1 MAADHIGELASM
13 ENSNRSARPG
23 FCSDKHSLLV
33 IVGQPGPAGFVDLL
47 VSEIE
52 RGIRSWDINL
62 TACNIDEQLKL
73 FISRHSAFF
82 SENLKG
88 QKTLQHSGD
97 VLETQVIVNPS
108 HDLVCSEVRRLITDT
123 SLHKLL
129 ILAGQCVE
137 DTGDLVLQIG
147 SFSLNDFIQIF
158 TDEEIGD
165 LLSSADP
172 TQKASLILS
181 CPKSGMWKN
190 SLLEKHNLQDYI
202 EIKTNPPLVLPEMEG
217 LQEFTEYLSES
228 LEPQLPF
235 DLLVPPSTVGFL
247 KLSRPCC
254 YVFPGGRGDSAFF
267 AVNGFNVLVN
277 GGSDPRSCFWKLVR
291 HLDRVDSI
299 LLTHVGVD
307 NLPGINSLL
316 HRKVA
321 EQEEEESA
329 ASQSNEDWQ
338 KNLIS
343 PEIGVVFFN
352 ASERLK
358 SLQSDPRVFRS
369 CDQVALALQH
379 LERLSICPERLS
391 RSSGPTIEPVI
402 LFQKMGVGRLDL
414 YVLNPVKGSKELEAF
429 LQTWPASTPNK
440 KISEVPLD
448 CMVSIC
454 ALLVWHPANPQE
466 KIIRVLFPGCT
477 PESKIFEGLERLKH
491 LEFLKHPV
499 ISLKDLEASKF
510 DKQPKHADSKE
521 SLKSISKESR
531 PGSASLKD
539 KVSKVDLKK
548 QDTKTKTKS
557 TNDTVPKEG
566 KEAEEKAK
574 SKDDVKQ
581 RPSKPEKQVTKKEPA
596 KDEKREVR
604 KKEERPATS
613 IAKKDE
619 NVEKKKEPLKKDL
632 SAKPKKDI
640 KPDVKKEIKK
650 EVKPEE
656 KKTTKTL
663 GKDIKKATGNMPG
676 NAESRKLVGKNGSL
690 KKDLMVPKKDPLT
703 KGKPKPDKKEPDN
716 LKSSSEVSADR
727 SKTSTPEDIAAQ
739 LEKLRMENEHG
750 QLQDVEG
757 NHVSS
762 RTECASGNNDVQVN
776 GSNKG
781 TDESPEKFRSMDGNP
796 GSDITVGPPS
806 PLAQTPKSERSVNF
820 DLTPTELDGCPK
832 EDACTSSDEKTLELV
847 SPTDSG
853 RNSSVHTHYSQS
865 PDHVSQVSGEDC
877 KAGIRTSGLGF
888 EDSQM
893 EFCKNSMIGCS
904 RSNIENSSISSQDR
918 QSSFLSSTSL
928 KDTLPD
934 ASPSLTSFPAEVGS
948 PHSTEVDDSL
958 SVSFEQVPV
967 CHSQE
972 EIGNLTYTNGHLAD
986 RDPKTDMSLALKTSH
1001 NSHHTYDES
1010 ENLLFGPQSDIL
1022 PHDVDLCLVS
1032 PCEFKHHKSPEN
1044 QQGQSSEVAAPS
1056 PDLCQEPVRQC
1067 SSSDHQSVEAQET
1080 TSSVS
1085 VSLISVS
1092 DSDAPPATEECPS
1105 ITEDLDSDEE
1115 TSDIFP
1121 PHHPHDHPSSHL
1133 LHNSQNVSEDPP
1145 PAPVKDLP
1153 PLPPQPGACMADPEA
1168 DGQGRSS
1175 KNITSKTKK
1184 IATVSSKT
1192 ASANI
1197 TQSGKTKTSA
1207 QVSASGTIRATSSLD
1222 TRPASRNAISGSR
1235 PALSKSSSSSV
1246 SVVYLDLA
1254 YLPSGS
1260 AASTVDVEFF
1270 RRLRSS
1276 CYIIS
1281 GDEPHKKTVM
1291 RFILDSLLEGKASW
1305 PDVQVTLIPTFDSLT
1320 MHNWYQETHERQRD
1334 LSITVLGSNST
1345 VAMQDETFPA
1355 CKVEF

>member
-13 ENSNRSARPG
+13 ENSDRSARPG
-23 FCSDKHSLLV
+23 FCSDKYSLLV

-52 RGIRSWDINL
+52 RGIRSWDVDL

-73 FISRHSAFF
+73 FISRHSACL
-82 SENLKG
+82 SEDLKG

-108 HDLVCSEVRRLITDT
+108 HDLVCSEVRRLVSDT

-137 DTGDLVLQIG
+137 DTGDLELQIG

-172 TQKASLILS
+172 TQKASLTLS
-181 CPKSGMWKN
+181 CPESGMWKT
-190 SLLEKHNLQDYI
+190 SQLEKHNLQDYI

-228 LEPQLPF
+228 LEAQSPF

-254 YVFPGGRGDSAFF
+254 YVFPGGRGDCAFF

-277 GGSDPRSCFWKLVR
+277 GGSDTRSCFWKLVR
-291 HLDRVDSI
+291 HLDRVDSV

-307 NLPGINSLL
+307 NLPGMNSLL

-321 EQEEEESA
+321 EQQEEEESA
-329 ASQSNEDWQ
+329 GSQSNEDWQ

-358 SLQSDPRVFRS
+358 TLQTDPRVLRS
-369 CDQVALALQH
+369 CDQVALTLQH
-379 LERLSICPERLS
+379 LERLSIFPEQLS
-391 RSSGPTIEPVI
+391 RSAGPAIEPVI

-414 YVLNPVKGSKELEAF
+414 YVLNPVKGSKELDAF
-429 LQTWPASTPNK
+429 LQTWPASTPNIK
-440 KISEVPLD
+440 TSEIPLD

-454 ALLVWHPANPQE
+454 ALLVWHPANPRE

-499 ISLKDLEASKF
+499 VSLKDLETPKL
-510 DKQPKHADSKE
+510 DKQPKHAGSKE

-531 PGSASLKD
+531 PGSALLKD
-539 KVSKVDLKK
+539 KVSRVELKK

-566 KEAEEKAK
+566 KEGEEKAK
-574 SKDDVKQ
+574 PKDDVKQ

-604 KKEERPATS
+604 KKEERPPTS

-632 SAKPKKDI
+632 SAKLKKDI
-640 KPDVKKEIKK
+640 KPEVKKDVKK
-650 EVKPEE
+650 EVKPED
-656 KKTTKTL
+656 KKTTKPL
-663 GKDIKKATGNMPG
+663 AKDVKKVTGHLPG
-676 NAESRKLVGKNGSL
+676 NAESRKSVVKNGSL
-690 KKDLMVPKKDPLT
+690 KKDLMVPKKDPLP

-716 LKSSSEVSADR
+716 LKSSSAVSADR
-727 SKTSTPEDIAAQ
+727 PKTSTPEDVTAQ
-739 LEKLRMENEHG
+739 LEKLKMENE

-757 NHVSS
+757 NNLSS
-762 RTECASGNNDVQVN
+762 RTECASGDNVQVN
-776 GSNKG
+776 GSKKG
-781 TDESPEKFRSMDGNP
+781 TDESPEKFRSMDG
-796 GSDITVGPPS
+796 GSNISIGPSS
-806 PLAQTPKSERSVNF
+806 PLTQTPKSERSVNL
-820 DLTPTELDGCPK
+820 DLTPTELDGRPK
-832 EDACTSSDEKTLELV
+832 EDVCTSMDEKTLELV
-847 SPTDSG
+847 SPT
-853 RNSSVHTHYSQS
+853 NSVKNNA
-865 PDHVSQVSGEDC
+865 SQVSGEDC
-877 KAGIRTSGLGF
+877 KAGIRASGLGF

-893 EFCKNSMIGCS
+893 VFCKNSMTGCS
-904 RSNIENSSISSQDR
+904 RSNLENSSISSQDR
-918 QSSFLSSTSL
+918 QPSFLSSTSL

-934 ASPSLTSFPAEVGS
+934 ASPSFTSFPAEVGS

-958 SVSFEQVPV
+958 SFEQVPV

-972 EIGNLTYTNGHLAD
+972 EIGNLAYTNGHLAD
-986 RDPKTDMSLALKTSH
+986 RDPKTDLKTSH

-1010 ENLLFGPQSDIL
+1010 ENHLFGPQIDIL

-1032 PCEFKHHKSPEN
+1032 PCEFQHHKSPEN
-1044 QQGQSSEVAAPS
+1044 QQGLSCEVLAPS
-1056 PDLCQEPVRQC
+1056 PDLSQEPNQC
-1067 SSSDHQSVEAQET
+1067 SSSDHQSVEGQETT

-1115 TSDIFP
+1115 ASDIFP
-1121 PHHPHDHPSSHL
+1121 PHHPHDHPSTHSIH
-1133 LHNSQNVSEDPP
+1133 HNSQRVSEDPP
-1145 PAPVKDLP
+1145 PAPMKDLP

-1168 DGQGRSS
+1168 EAQGRPS
-1175 KNITSKTKK
+1175 KNVTSKTKK

-1192 ASANI
+1192 ASANM
-1197 TQSGKTKTSA
+1197 TQSGKAKTGA
-1207 QVSASGTIRATSSLD
+1207 PVSTSGTFRAMSSLD
-1222 TRPASRNAISGSR
+1222 TRPASRNATSGSR
-1235 PALSKSSSSSV
+1235 PGLSKSSSSSANAV
-1246 SVVYLDLA
+1246 CLDLA
-1254 YLPSGS
+1254 YLPSGP

-1291 RFILDSLLEGKASW
+1291 RSILDSLLEGKASW
-1305 PDVQVTLIPTFDSLT
+1305 PDVQVTLIPTFDSVT
-1320 MHNWYQETHERQRD
+1320 MHSWYQETHERQRD

>member
-13 ENSNRSARPG
+13 EDSSRSARPALCRG
-23 FCSDKHSLLV
+23 KHSLLV

-52 RGIRSWDINL
+52 RGIRSWNVDL
-62 TACNIDEQLKL
+62 TACDIDEQLKL

-82 SENLKG
+82 SEDLKG
-88 QKTLQHSGD
+88 QKTLQHNGD

-108 HDLVCSEVRRLITDT
+108 HDLVCSEVRRLISDT

-129 ILAGQCVE
+129 ILAGRCVE
-137 DTGDLVLQIG
+137 ETGDLVLQTG

-172 TQKASLILS
+172 TQKASLTLS
-181 CPKSGMWKN
+181 CPESGMWKN
-190 SLLEKHNLQDYI
+190 SQLEKHNLQDYI
-202 EIKTNPPLVLPEMEG
+202 EIKTNPPLLLPEMEG

-228 LEPQLPF
+228 LEPLSPF
-235 DLLVPPSTVGFL
+235 DLLEPPSTVGFL

-254 YVFPGGRGDSAFF
+254 YVFPGGRGDCAFF

-277 GGSDPRSCFWKLVR
+277 GGSDSRSCFWKLVR
-291 HLDRVDSI
+291 HLDRVDSV

-316 HRKVA
+316 NRKVA
-321 EQEEEESA
+321 EHEEESA
-329 ASQSNEDWQ
+329 GSQSNEDWQ
-338 KNLIS
+338 RNLIS

-358 SLQSDPRVFRS
+358 KLQSDSRVLRT
-369 CDQVALALQH
+369 CDQASLTLQH
-379 LERLSICPERLS
+379 LERLSIFPEQIS
-391 RSSGPTIEPVI
+391 RSAGPTVEPVI

-414 YVLNPVKGSKELEAF
+414 YVLNPVKGSKELETF
-429 LQTWPASTPNK
+429 LQTWPGSTPNIK
-440 KISEVPLD
+440 TPEIPLE

-454 ALLVWHPANPQE
+454 ALLVWHPANPRE
-466 KIIRVLFPGCT
+466 KIVRVLFPGCT

-499 ISLKDLEASKF
+499 VSLKDLEVSKL
-510 DKQPKHADSKE
+510 DKQPKHAGSKE

-548 QDTKTKTKS
+548 LDTKTKTKPA
-557 TNDTVPKEG
+557 NDTVPKEG
-566 KEAEEKAK
+566 KESEEKAK
-574 SKDDVKQ
+574 PKDDVKQ
-581 RPSKPEKQVTKKEPA
+581 RTKPEKQVSKKEPA
-596 KDEKREVR
+596 KDEKKEVR
-604 KKEERPATS
+604 KKEERPPPS
-613 IAKKDE
+613 MAKKDE

-632 SAKPKKDI
+632 GAKPKKDI
-640 KPDVKKEIKK
+640 KPELKKEIKK
-650 EVKPEE
+650 EVKPED
-656 KKTTKTL
+656 KKTTKSL
-663 GKDIKKATGNMPG
+663 VKDVKKAAGNLPG
-676 NAESRKLVGKNGSL
+676 NAESRKSMGKNGSL
-690 KKDLMVPKKDPLT
+690 KKDLIVHKKDSLT
-703 KGKPKPDKKEPDN
+703 KGKSKPDKKEPDS
-716 LKSSSEVSADR
+716 LKVSSAER
-727 SKTSTPEDIAAQ
+727 SKTSTPEDITAQ
-739 LEKLRMENEHG
+739 MEKLVIENEHG
-750 QLQDVEG
+750 PLQDVEG
-757 NHVSS
+757 NPLSS
-762 RTECASGNNDVQVN
+762 RTECASGNNGKQVN
-776 GSNKG
+776 GSTTG
-781 TDESPEKFRSMDGNP
+781 ADESPEKFRSMDGAPSANSAL
-796 GSDITVGPPS
+796 GLPS
-806 PLAQTPKSERSVNF
+806 PLTKTPKSEKSVNF
-820 DLTPTELDGCPK
+820 DITPTELDGCLK
-832 EDACTSSDEKTLELV
+832 DDVCTSSDEKTLELV
-847 SPTDSG
+847 SPTHSG
-853 RNSSVHTHYSQS
+853 KNSSGHCPQS
-865 PDHVSQVSGEDC
+865 PDSSSQVSGENC
-877 KAGIRTSGLGF
+877 KVGLRNTGLGF
-888 EDSQM
+888 EDIQQV
-893 EFCKNSMIGCS
+893 CKNPMASCS
-904 RSNIENSSISSQDR
+904 KSNIENSSISSQDR

-934 ASPSLTSFPAEVGS
+934 GSPSITSFPAEVGS

-972 EIGNLTYTNGHLAD
+972 EMGSLAYTNGHLPD
-986 RDPKTDMSLALKTSH
+986 RDPKTDMSLPLKTSH

-1010 ENLLFGPQSDIL
+1010 ENHLFGPQIDIL

-1044 QQGQSSEVAAPS
+1044 QQGLSSEVAASS
-1056 PDLCQEPVRQC
+1056 PDLSVEPGRLPHQC
-1067 SSSDHQSVEAQET
+1067 SNSDHQSLEGQET

-1085 VSLISVS
+1085 VSLVSVS
-1092 DSDAPPATEECPS
+1092 DSDVPPATEECPS
-1105 ITEDLDSDEE
+1105 ITEDLDSD
-1115 TSDIFP
+1115 SDIFP
-1121 PHHPHDHPSSHL
+1121 PNHPHDHPSSHSV
-1133 LHNSQNVSEDPP
+1133 HNNSQHVSEDPP
-1145 PAPVKDLP
+1145 PAPMKDLP

-1168 DGQGRSS
+1168 DGQGRS
-1175 KNITSKTKK
+1175 KNVTSKTKK
-1184 IATVSSKT
+1184 TAPVSTRT

-1197 TQSGKTKTSA
+1197 VTQSGKTKTGA
-1207 QVSASGTIRATSSLD
+1207 PVSASGTIRPTSSMD
-1222 TRPASRNAISGSR
+1222 TRPASRNAVSGSR
-1235 PALSKSSSSSV
+1235 AVPSKSLSGSVGANSSSV
-1246 SVVYLDLA
+1246 PICLDLA

-1281 GDEPHKKTVM
+1281 GDEPHKETVM
-1291 RFILDSLLEGKASW
+1291 RSILDSLLEGKASW

-1320 MHNWYQETHERQRD
+1320 MHSWYQETHERQKD
-1334 LSITVLGSNST
+1334 LAITVLGSNST

>member
-1 MAADHIGELASM
+1 MAAEHIGELASM

-23 FCSDKHSLLV
+23 FCSDKYSLLV
-33 IVGQPGPAGFVDLL
+33 IVGQPGPSGFVDLL

-52 RGIRSWDINL
+52 RGIRSWDVDL

-73 FISRHSAFF
+73 FISRHSAIF
-82 SENLKG
+82 SEDLKG

-108 HDLVCSEVRRLITDT
+108 HDSVCSEVRRLISDT

-147 SFSLNDFIQIF
+147 SFSLNDFFQIF

-165 LLSSADP
+165 FLSSADP
-172 TQKASLILS
+172 IQKASLTLS
-181 CPKSGMWKN
+181 CPESGMWKT
-190 SLLEKHNLQDYI
+190 SQLEKHNLQDYI

-228 LEPQLPF
+228 LEPQSPF
-235 DLLVPPSTVGFL
+235 NLLVPPSTVGFL

-277 GGSDPRSCFWKLVR
+277 GGSDTRSCFWKLVR
-291 HLDRVDSI
+291 HLDRVDSV

-316 HRKVA
+316 CRKVA

-329 ASQSNEDWQ
+329 GSQSNEDWQ

-358 SLQSDPRVFRS
+358 TLQSDPRVLRS
-369 CDQVALALQH
+369 CDQVAQTLQH
-379 LERLSICPERLS
+379 LERLSICPEQLS
-391 RSSGPTIEPVI
+391 RSAGPAIEPVT

-414 YVLNPVKGSKELEAF
+414 YVLNPVKGSKELDAF
-429 LQTWPASTPNK
+429 LQTWPASTPNTK
-440 KISEVPLD
+440 TSEIPLE
-448 CMVSIC
+448 CLVSIC

-477 PESKIFEGLERLKH
+477 PESKIFEGLERVKH

-499 ISLKDLEASKF
+499 VSLKELEASKL
-510 DKQPKHADSKE
+510 DKQPKHAGSKE

-539 KVSKVDLKK
+539 KVSKVELKK

-557 TNDTVPKEG
+557 TNDTIPKEG
-566 KEAEEKAK
+566 KEGEEKAK
-574 SKDDVKQ
+574 PKDDVKP
-581 RPSKPEKQVTKKEPA
+581 RPAKPEKQVTKKEPA

-604 KKEERPATS
+604 KKEERPPTS

-632 SAKPKKDI
+632 SVKPKKDI
-640 KPDVKKEIKK
+640 KPDLKKEVKK
-650 EVKPEE
+650 EVKPED

-663 GKDIKKATGNMPG
+663 GKDVKKATGHLPG
-676 NAESRKLVGKNGSL
+676 NAESRKSVAKNGSL
-690 KKDLMVPKKDPLT
+690 KKDLLVPKKDHLT
-703 KGKPKPDKKEPDN
+703 KGKPKPDKKEPDH

-727 SKTSTPEDIAAQ
+727 SKTSTPEDINAQ
-739 LEKLRMENEHG
+739 LERLSLENEHG

-757 NHVSS
+757 NLVSS
-762 RTECASGNNDVQVN
+762 HNTQVN
-776 GSNKG
+776 ASKKG
-781 TDESPEKFRSMDGNP
+781 TEESPEKFRSMDGNP
-796 GSDITVGPPS
+796 GSNIAIGPSS
-806 PLAQTPKSERSVNF
+806 PLSQTPKSERSVNF
-820 DLTPTELDGCPK
+820 DLTPTELNGCPK
-832 EDACTSSDEKTLELV
+832 EDVCTSSDEKTLELV
-847 SPTDSG
+847 SPTDSLK
-853 RNSSVHTHYSQS
+853 NSSGHPRHPQS
-865 PDHVSQVSGEDC
+865 PGEDC
-877 KAGIRTSGLGF
+877 KGF
-888 EDSQM
+888 RASEDGQM
-893 EFCKNSMIGCS
+893 VFCKNSMAGCS
-904 RSNIENSSISSQDR
+904 RGNIENSSISSQDR

-958 SVSFEQVPV
+958 SFEQVPV

-972 EIGNLTYTNGHLAD
+972 EMGNLAYTNGHLAD
-986 RDPKTDMSLALKTSH
+986 REPKTDMPLALKTSH
-1001 NSHHTYDES
+1001 NSYHTYDES
-1010 ENLLFGPQSDIL
+1010 ENHLFGPQIDIL

-1032 PCEFKHHKSPEN
+1032 PCEFEHHKSLEN
-1044 QQGQSSEVAAPS
+1044 QQGLSSEVVAPS
-1056 PDLCQEPVRQC
+1056 PELSQEPNQC
-1067 SSSDHQSVEAQET
+1067 SSSDHQSVEGQET

-1092 DSDAPPATEECPS
+1092 DSDAPPVTGECPS
-1105 ITEDLDSDEE
+1105 ITEDMDSDED

-1121 PHHPHDHPSSHL
+1121 PHHPHDHPSSHSI
-1133 LHNSQNVSEDPP
+1133 HHHSQHVSEDPP
-1145 PAPVKDLP
+1145 PAPMKDLP

-1168 DGQGRSS
+1168 DTQGKSS
-1175 KNITSKTKK
+1175 KNVTLKTKK
-1184 IATVSSKT
+1184 LATVSSKT

-1197 TQSGKTKTSA
+1197 TQSGKTKTGA
-1207 QVSASGTIRATSSLD
+1207 PVSASGTIRATSSMD
-1222 TRPASRNAISGSR
+1222 TRPASRNAFGASR

-1246 SVVYLDLA
+1246 SSVCLDLA

-1291 RFILDSLLEGKASW
+1291 RSILDSLLEGKASW
-1305 PDVQVTLIPTFDSLT
+1305 PSVQVTLIPTFDSLT

>member
-1 MAADHIGELASM
+1 MAADNIGELASM

-23 FCSDKHSLLV
+23 FCSDKYSLLV
-33 IVGQPGPAGFVDLL
+33 IVGQPGPPGFVDLL

-52 RGIRSWDINL
+52 RGIRSWNVDL

-73 FISRHSAFF
+73 FISRHSASF
-82 SENLKG
+82 SEDLKG

-108 HDLVCSEVRRLITDT
+108 HDLVCSEVRRLISDT

-137 DTGDLVLQIG
+137 ETGELVLQKG

-172 TQKASLILS
+172 TQKASLTLS
-181 CPKSGMWKN
+181 CPESGMWKN
-190 SLLEKHNLQDYI
+190 SQLEKHNLQDYI
-202 EIKTNPPLVLPEMEG
+202 EIKTNPPFLLPVMEG

-228 LEPQLPF
+228 LEPQSSF
-235 DLLVPPSTVGFL
+235 DLLEPPSTVGFL

-277 GGSDPRSCFWKLVR
+277 GGSDSRSCFWKLVR
-291 HLDRVDSI
+291 HLDRVDSV

-316 HRKVA
+316 NRKVA

-329 ASQSNEDWQ
+329 GLQSNEDWQ
-338 KNLIS
+338 RNLIS

-358 SLQSDPRVFRS
+358 TLQSDSRVLRS
-369 CDQVALALQH
+369 CDQGSLTLQH
-379 LERLSICPERLS
+379 LERLSIFPEQLS
-391 RSSGPTIEPVI
+391 RSAGPTVEPVT

-429 LQTWPASTPNK
+429 LQTWPGSTPNIK
-440 KISEVPLD
+440 TSEIPLE

-477 PESKIFEGLERLKH
+477 PESKIFEALERLKH

-499 ISLKDLEASKF
+499 VSLKDLEASKL
-510 DKQPKHADSKE
+510 DKQPKHAGSKE

-539 KVSKVDLKK
+539 KVTKVDLKK
-548 QDTKTKTKS
+548 LDTKTKTKP

-566 KEAEEKAK
+566 KEGEEKAK
-574 SKDDVKQ
+574 PKDDVKQ
-581 RPSKPEKQVTKKEPA
+581 RTSKPEKQVPKKEPA
-596 KDEKREVR
+596 KDEKKEVR
-604 KKEERPATS
+604 KKEERPPTS
-613 IAKKDE
+613 TAKKDE
-619 NVEKKKEPLKKDL
+619 NVEKKKEPVKKDL
-632 SAKPKKDI
+632 GAKPKKDI
-640 KPDVKKEIKK
+640 KPDLKKEIKK
-650 EVKPEE
+650 EVKPED
-656 KKTTKTL
+656 KKPTKTL
-663 GKDIKKATGNMPG
+663 GKDIKKATGNLP
-676 NAESRKLVGKNGSL
+676 ESRKPIGKNGSL
-690 KKDLMVPKKDPLT
+690 KKDSIVHKKDSLA
-703 KGKPKPDKKEPDN
+703 KGKPKSDKKEPDN
-716 LKSSSEVSADR
+716 LKPSSAGQ
-727 SKTSTPEDIAAQ
+727 SKTSTPEDITAQ
-739 LEKLRMENEHG
+739 LEKLGMRNEHG
-750 QLQDVEG
+750 PLEDVEG
-757 NHVSS
+757 NRVSS
-762 RTECASGNNDVQVN
+762 RTECTSENNDMQVN
-776 GSNKG
+776 GSTPG
-781 TDESPEKFRSMDGNP
+781 TDESPEKFRSMDGAP
-796 GSDITVGPPS
+796 GSNSAIGLPS
-806 PLAQTPKSERSVNF
+806 PLVKTPKSEKSVNF
-820 DLTPTELDGCPK
+820 DITPTELDGCLK
-832 EDACTSSDEKTLELV
+832 DDVCTSSDEKTLELV

-853 RNSSVHTHYSQS
+853 KNSSGHYPQS
-865 PDHVSQVSGEDC
+865 PDISSQVSGEDC
-877 KAGIRTSGLGF
+877 KIGLRNSGLGF
-888 EDSQM
+888 EDVQQV
-893 EFCKNSMIGCS
+893 CKNSMAGCS

-934 ASPSLTSFPAEVGS
+934 ASPSITSFPAEVGS

-972 EIGNLTYTNGHLAD
+972 ESLAYTNGHLAH
-986 RDPKTDMSLALKTSH
+986 RDPKTDMSLPLRTSH
-1001 NSHHTYDES
+1001 NSHHAYDES
-1010 ENLLFGPQSDIL
+1010 ENHLFGPQIDIL

-1044 QQGQSSEVAAPS
+1044 QQGLSSEVAAPS
-1056 PDLCQEPVRQC
+1056 PDVSLDPDGLPNQS
-1067 SSSDHQSVEAQET
+1067 SSSDHQSLEGQET

-1092 DSDAPPATEECPS
+1092 DSDVPPATEECPS
-1105 ITEDLDSDEE
+1105 ITEELDSDEDP
-1115 TSDIFP
+1115 SDIFP
-1121 PHHPHDHPSSHL
+1121 PHHPHDHPSSHSVH
-1133 LHNSQNVSEDPP
+1133 HNSQHVSEDPP
-1145 PAPVKDLP
+1145 PAPMKDLP

-1168 DGQGRSS
+1168 DGQGKST
-1175 KNITSKTKK
+1175 KNVTSKTKK
-1184 IATVSSKT
+1184 TAPVSTKTVS
-1192 ASANI
+1192 ANTV
-1197 TQSGKTKTSA
+1197 TQSGKTKTGTL
-1207 QVSASGTIRATSSLD
+1207 SASGTIRAMSSLD
-1222 TRPASRNAISGSR
+1222 TRPASRNAVSGSR
-1235 PALSKSSSSSV
+1235 PVPSKSSSSSASANSS
-1246 SVVYLDLA
+1246 SVPICLDLA

-1281 GDEPHKKTVM
+1281 GDEPHKETVM
-1291 RFILDSLLEGKASW
+1291 RSILDSLLEGKASW
-1305 PDVQVTLIPTFDSLT
+1305 PDVQVTLIPTYDSLT
-1320 MHNWYQETHERQRD
+1320 MHSWYQETHERQRD
-1334 LSITVLGSNST
+1334 LAITVLGSNST